1 MARNRLLVGALEW
14 GMAFVEFVRW
24 LVRVSRPRFWVYV
37 LGPFAVGLAAHRTL
51 TPTSPGVFGLPIAW
65 LWALYFTLP
74 ANLLIY
80 GVNDIFDYETDVLNA
95 KKRGY
100 EAVVPPDDR
109 KKLWA
114 AILLAN
120 LPFAPLALFLPGGAW
135 LALFAFA
142 NLAFW
147 YSAPPIRAKARPLL
161 DAAFNLLYVCPGFVA
176 YFLLGPKVF
185 SLPVLLA
192 GWAWV
197 MAMQLYSAVP
207 DIAADAASGI
217 ETTATT
223 LGLRRSLYLCLALYI
238 LAATLAASATHF
250 FSLPLGLVYAALM
263 LFSLRCGTEEGVMR
277 LYRRFPLVN
286 AACGMALFF
295 CAAL

>member
-1 MARNRLLVGALEW
+1 MAL
-14 GMAFVEFVRW
+14 W
-24 LVRVSRPRFWVYV
+24 LIRVSRPRFWTYV

-51 TPTSPGVFGLPIAW
+51 TPTSPGVFASPTAL

-114 AILLAN
+114 AILVTNVPFVILALS
-120 LPFAPLALFLPGGAW
+120 LPPLAWFGW
-135 LALFAFA
+135 LAFVFLSIF
-142 NLAFW
+142 
-147 YSAPPIRAKARPLL
+147 YSAPPIRAKARPFL
-161 DAAFNLLYVCPGFVA
+161 DAAFNFLYVCPGFVA
-176 YFLLGPKVF
+176 YFLLRPKPF
-185 SLPVLLA
+185 DLSVLLA

-207 DIAADAASGI
+207 DITADSESGI
-217 ETTATT
+217 RTTATT
-223 LGLRRSLYLCLALYI
+223 LGLRKSLWLCFALYF
-238 LAATLAASATHF
+238 AAALLSARATQLL
-250 FSLPLGLVYAALM
+250 SLPLGTIYLSLM
-263 LFSLRCGTEEGVMR
+263 TLSLRAGTEEGVMQ

-286 AACGMALFF
+286 ALCGMALFF
-295 CAAL
+295 RAAL

>member
-1 MARNRLLVGALEW
+1 MSLWDSAL
-14 GMAFVEFVRW
+14 W
-24 LVRVSRPRFWVYV
+24 LIRVSRPRFWTYV

-51 TPTSPGVFGLPIAW
+51 TPTSPGIFVNPTAL

-80 GVNDIFDYETDVLNA
+80 GVNDIFDYETDFLNA

-114 AILLAN
+114 AILLTN
-120 LPFAPLALFLPGGAW
+120 LPFAPFALYLPMGAW
-135 LALFAFA
+135 LALIGFA

-147 YSAPPIRAKARPLL
+147 YSAAPIRAKARPFI

-176 YFLLGPKVF
+176 YFLLGPKPF
-185 SLPVLLA
+185 DLSVLLA

-207 DIAADAASGI
+207 DITADSESGI
-217 ETTATT
+217 RTTATV
-223 LGLRRSLYLCLALYI
+223 LGLRNSLWLCLALY
-238 LAATLAASATHF
+238 LAAALLSASATRF
-250 FSLPLGLVYAALM
+250 LSLPLGAVYLILM
-263 LFSLRCGTEEGVMR
+263 LLSLRAGTEDGVMR

-286 AACGMALFF
+286 ALCGMALFF
-295 CAAL
+295 RAAL